1 MGALVTHLARISL
14 ALAFLA
20 AGVIKLARPEVFAV
34 TVGAFGILPH
44 AAVGPL
50 SVVLPCLE
58 LVAGVLL
65 LLNRRGGLALTGG
78 LLVLFVAVLLYA
90 LKMGLDVDCGCYGP
104 SDPELEAF
112 GSIRRALWRDGAMLA
127 GVAFLYWRRMRTLRL
142 SLASPK
148 RAIPT

>member
-1 MGALVTHLARISL
+1 MEALFTHLVRISL

-20 AGVIKLARPEVFAV
+20 AGAVKLANPRVFAV
-34 TVGAFGILPH
+34 TVGAFGILPD

-50 SVVLPCLE
+50 SVALPVLE
-58 LVAGVLL
+58 VAAAVLL
-65 LLNRRGGLALTGG
+65 LLNRRGGLELTAG
-78 LLVLFVAVLLYA
+78 LLVLFVAVLVYA
-90 LKMGLDVDCGCYGP
+90 LRMGLDVDCGCYGP

-127 GVAFLYWRRMRTLRL
+127 GVAFLYWRRARFARPAQ
-142 SLASPK
+142 SSPD

>member
-1 MGALVTHLARISL
+1 MDNLFTHLVRVSL

-20 AGVIKLARPEVFAV
+20 AGAVKLARPGAFAV
-34 TVGAFGILPH
+34 IVGAFGVLPE

-50 SVVLPCLE
+50 SVALPCLE

-65 LLNRRGGLALTGG
+65 LLNRGGGLALTGG

-127 GVAFLYWRRMRTLRL
+127 GVAFLCWRRMRTLRPGL
-142 SLASPK
+142 SSPK